1 MYPNNPGL
9 PLAARVLDT
18 YAALGLGHISDTVLD
33 RYAQAADLV
42 AAADLAAVGAVDEL
56 TEMTRTVAA
65 GTVLGDTLLAGLRRI
80 AQEAESFRR
89 FPLPDG
95 APAPGTS
102 LLDEQ
107 DC

>member
-42 AAADLAAVGAVDEL
+42 AAADLAADLRALAE
-56 TEMTRTVAA
+56 VAA
-65 GTVLGDTLLAGLRRI
+65 SAGDNLLILPAGAL
-80 AQEAESFRR
+80 AEVARAR
-89 FPLPDG
+89 
-95 APAPGTS
+95 A
-102 LLDEQ
+102 
-107 DC
+107 